1 MPSTRSFCTFGN
13 SKEYTKVSYCIN
25 PFCEHRQNPDSIEN
39 CLSCGTSLL
48 INNRI
53 RLIKPLRDLLDNP
66 FTYFEVFEVEDA
78 GTQWNPGRKQR
89 VIKILKWNSPK
100 LVKLIEQES
109 LCLQLIQHPN
119 IPKSS
124 TLEDYFEFVLNKNSL
139 TLHCLVMDKIEGED
153 LEQWIKNNG
162 QISQSIA
169 LAWLKQLVEILDV
182 VHHTE
187 FFHRDIKPSNIILK
201 PDGQLALV
209 DFGTARQVT
218 DTYLAKVSGSGG
230 TSTRVGSYE
239 ITSVVSPCYT
249 PLEQINGKAVP
260 QSDFYALGRT
270 FVNLVTGT
278 SLIDLPTDEKTGNL
292 IWRDKAP
299 QIDKPFADFID
310 ELMAPLP
317 GQRPQTTEVILQ
329 RLERLPFKAKLH
341 RVITSKSFQI
351 GAGIL
356 GVLSLFGLFYVSLPF
371 IANYYLDQ
379 GKKAQ
384 RENHFIEAQNDFNQ
398 AIKYNLNLTDS
409 ISQFYFDQADRRGNT
424 LETSRKYYELAIKLN
439 PEYEDAYT
447 NLAIICQA
455 LSDDKCIKNSY
466 QTLFKLNPKSWLG
479 HYTLGSFY
487 DDRTEYRLAE
497 EQYKLAIKNNS
508 QAVAAI
514 NNLSRLKNLTGDYN
528 TAVSLAL
535 DGLQKTK
542 DSESQATLYKNLGWA
557 KLGQKKYSEAKEYLE
572 KAIKLD
578 SKRTDAYCLLA
589 QVHEALG
596 EINHARISWEVCLV
610 AESNQLEVQK
620 WRKQV
625 LKRLLGD
632 IVPGSS
638 P

>member
-1 MPSTRSFCTFGN
+1 M
-13 SKEYTKVSYCIN
+13 SYCIN

-53 RLIKPLRDLLDNP
+53 RLIKPLRNLPDNP
-66 FTYFEVFEVEDA
+66 FTYFDVFEVEDA
-78 GTQWNPGRKQR
+78 GTQWNLGRKQR
-89 VIKILKWNSPK
+89 VIKILKWNSPN
-100 LVKLIEQES
+100 LIKLIEQES
-109 LCLQLIQHPN
+109 LALQLIQHPN

-139 TLHCLVMDKIEGED
+139 ILHCLVMDKIEGED
-153 LEQWIKNNG
+153 LEQWIKNNAR
-162 QISQSIA
+162 ISQSIA
-169 LAWLKQLVEILDV
+169 LAWLKQLVEIIDV

-317 GQRPQTTEVILQ
+317 GQRPQTTELILQ
-329 RLERLPFKAKLH
+329 ILERLPFKSKLH

-351 GAGIL
+351 GAGIF
-356 GVLSLFGLFYVSLPF
+356 GTLSLFCLFYVSLPF
-371 IANYYLDQ
+371 IANYYLEQ

-384 RENHFIEAQNDFNQ
+384 QENRFADAQNDFSQ
-398 AIKYNLNLTDS
+398 AIKYNSNLTDS
-409 ISQFYFDQADRRGNT
+409 ISQFYFEQADRRGNT

-439 PEYEDAYT
+439 PKYEDAYT
-447 NLAIICQA
+447 NLALICQEM
-455 LSDDKCIKNSY
+455 SDDNCIKSSY
-466 QTLFKLNPKSWLG
+466 EALFRLNPKSWLG

-514 NNLSRLKNLTGDYN
+514 NNLSRLKNITGDYN
-528 TAVSLAL
+528 TAVYLAL

-542 DSESQATLYKNLGWA
+542 DPESQATLYKNLGWA

-572 KAIKLD
+572 KATDLD

-610 AESNQLEVQK
+610 AESNQLEVQQ